1 MTRVTSGVGPRRP
14 HLPFG
19 PLGAVLALLLSV
31 AAVVG
36 LARLPGELTDQSRL
50 AAAGRSM
57 QQVDSVL
64 VSGRTRQQLAFL
76 TYVRRTVPPGDPVR
90 IVQSITRLSP
100 LEVRRGLTPG
110 VCGYSTRGY
119 FYLMYVLLPR
129 PSTCDLD
136 ARWTMYYGV
145 RPGPLPPGAVAHRFA
160 DDYVLVRR

>member
-1 MTRVTSGVGPRRP
+1 MTRVTPGVGPRRP

-19 PLGAVLALLLSV
+19 PVGAVVALLLSI

-36 LARLPGELTDQSRL
+36 LARLPGQLTDQSRL

-64 VSGRTRQQLAFL
+64 VSGRTSTQLDFL
-76 TYVRRTVPPGDPVR
+76 RYVRRTVPPRDSVR
-90 IVQSITRLSP
+90 IVQPITPLSP
-100 LEVRRGLTPG
+100 LESRRGLTPG

-119 FYLMYVLLPR
+119 FYLTYVLLSR
-129 PSTCDLD
+129 PSTCDPE

-145 RPGPLPPGAVAHRFA
+145 RPGPLPAGAVAHRFT